1 LEVAEVVAQPHCPI
15 WFTHFTHLYTHPPY
29 AIVSARPKVMSG
41 YRSESLTYSGKNY
54 RCIGVCWWNGPP
66 GGIEGSAPD
75 SRQTSSRP
83 QPSSYGT
90 TQFTLQAPPRRAD
103 PFSLL
108 CGRSAAVRPPPLRC
122 RRWKIVPLSPHC
134 RSSRSFSSSSS
145 LLLLLFSLH
154 PSWSLSTSSL

>member
-1 LEVAEVVAQPHCPI
+1 MEVAEVVAQPHCPI

-41 YRSESLTYSGKNY
+41 YRSESLTYSDKNY

-108 CGRSAAVRPPPLRC
+108 CGRSAAVRPPPCGADVGKSSLSRRIVDRQDPSHPLLRC
-122 RRWKIVPLSPHC
+122 CCWC
-134 RSSRSFSSSSS
+134 CCS
-145 LLLLLFSLH
+145 LLIH
-154 PSWSLSTSSL
+154 LSR

>member
-1 LEVAEVVAQPHCPI
+1 MEVAEVVAQPHCPI

-66 GGIEGSAPD
+66 GGIEGSTPD

-108 CGRSAAVRPPPLRC
+108 CGRSAAVRPPPCGADVGKSSLSRRIVDRQDPSPLLLRC
-122 RRWKIVPLSPHC
+122 C
-134 RSSRSFSSSSS
+134 CCCSRFIH
-145 LLLLLFSLH
+145 LGR
-154 PSWSLSTSSL
+154 